1 MLHIRYDNKVVRRIS
16 SRANQH
22 LLKLQNT
29 CEDVDTD
36 YFISISSRE
45 KKISSIIEFFQGGCV
60 LILSK
65 ANIHIVSSYISTK
78 RKKIHTIL
86 KILFHVILCYNR

>member
-45 KKISSIIEFFQGGCV
+45 KKFHQLLNF
-60 LILSK
+60 SK
-65 ANIHIVSSYISTK
+65 VDVS
-78 RKKIHTIL
+78 
-86 KILFHVILCYNR
+86 